1 MTRLKL
7 DVGRKWPARTL
18 VSKFAAHLKRFHKE
32 AHERD
37 LREQRNDAMKFW
49 GQRLTRYSKVNEFAQ
64 DLLSTPASQAYMY
77 VERIFS
83 LFGFLT
89 TGRRNRMEQ
98 SLEMRAFLRVNSF
111 L

>member
-1 MTRLKL
+1 MWEENCRQE
-7 DVGRKWPARTL
+7 
-18 VSKFAAHLKRFHKE
+18 HKQLCRPLE
-32 AHERD
+32 AFPQRGPRD

-89 TGRRNRMEQ
+89 TGRRNRMER